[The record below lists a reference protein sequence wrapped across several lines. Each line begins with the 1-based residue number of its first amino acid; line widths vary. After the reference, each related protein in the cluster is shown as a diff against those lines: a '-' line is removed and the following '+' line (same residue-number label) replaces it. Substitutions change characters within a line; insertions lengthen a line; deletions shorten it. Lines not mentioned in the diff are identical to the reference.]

1 MEGIKITD
9 QELYGDE
16 EVQKAKNK
24 VWSIFSTEGIQLQEM
39 QNRLKGES
47 TLNSY
52 EIDFFSQNDR
62 TRIRVKYGLTT
73 VGVILTVILLALG
86 VVVGAILLLIWYM
99 KMDDIKSSLTNAFP
113 GFLPPE
119 KTPTPTLNP
128 PNSPMEQDDS
138 DKTPP
143 PPRD

>member
-9 QELYGDE
+9 QDLYGGED
-16 EVQKAKNK
+16 VQKAKNK
-24 VWSIFSTEGIQLQEM
+24 VWSVFSTEGIQLQEM

-52 EIDFFSQNDR
+52 EIDFFPQNDG

-73 VGVILTVILLALG
+73 LGIILAVILLALG
-86 VVVGAILLLIWYM
+86 VVIGAILLLIWYM
-99 KMDDIKSSLTNAFP
+99 NMDDIKSSLSNAFP
-113 GFLPPE
+113 SFVPPE
-119 KTPTPTLNP
+119 KTPTAVIN
-128 PNSPMEQDDS
+128 NHNRAREQDDP
-138 DKTPP
+138 DKMPP